1 MFTVLLAFNFEFGRV
16 RQAVAGRS
24 SGRARLEMEG
34 ATRRRRGRRR
44 GRGRTSSPAYVGRGR
59 TGAPPRAN
67 SIEDRDPVIAPVIL
81 RGVEWQPPRQVS
93 IARFSFSPSRVNG

>member
-44 GRGRTSSPAYVGRGR
+44 VDVAARAARRTLAAVAPAHRPERIRSR
-59 TGAPPRAN
+59 TVTP
-67 SIEDRDPVIAPVIL
+67 
-81 RGVEWQPPRQVS
+81 
-93 IARFSFSPSRVNG
+93 